1 MRISILGAGY
11 VGAVSG
17 ACLAELGHDVVVADV
32 DRAKVDLIANGQAP
46 IVEKGL
52 SEMIAENVGLNRLT
66 AISDTAEAVA
76 TTEASIVCVG
86 TPSRAN
92 GDLDLRYVEQVCSEI
107 GEAIAK
113 KDSRHTVII
122 RSTMLPG
129 SMRGVV
135 IPALEA
141 ASGLAHGKDFGI
153 AIYPEFLRESTA
165 IADFFAPAIM
175 LLGVDDPQ
183 TLDVLRVVNGSIDS
197 PEIVTEIDTA
207 EAVKYANNAWHA
219 VKLTFAN
226 EMGNIAK
233 AAGVDGQK
241 VMDIVCMDT
250 RLNISRAYM
259 RPGYAFGGS
268 CLPKDLRALRYKASS
283 LDVRTPL
290 FDATMEANEQQV
302 AKSVEMVTSKGGRK
316 IGLLGLA
323 FKAGTDDLR
332 ESPLVEL
339 AERLLGK
346 GYDLKIYD
354 ENVKLAT
361 LRGSNLAHI
370 QARLSH
376 LSHLMTDDL
385 DGIIEESET
394 LIVGNGDKAFATA
407 LDKVRPDQNIVDL
420 VRVDASRTSAQNYDG
435 ICW

>member
-17 ACLAELGHDVVVADV
+17 ACLAELGHDVTVVDV

-52 SEMIAENVGLNRLT
+52 SEMIASNVASERLT
-66 AISDTAEAVA
+66 AISDVAEAVA
-76 TTEASIVCVG
+76 TTDVSIVCVG
-86 TPSRAN
+86 TPSRPN
-92 GDLDLRYVEQVCSEI
+92 GDLDLQYVEKVCTQI
-107 GEAIAK
+107 GEAMKAK
-113 KDSRHTVII
+113 ETKHTVII

-129 SMRGVV
+129 SMRGLV
-135 IPALEA
+135 IPTLEA
-141 ASGLAHGKDFGI
+141 SSGMVAKDDFGI

-165 IADFFAPAIM
+165 IDDFFAPAIM
-175 LLGVDDPQ
+175 LLGVDDPA
-183 TLDVLRVVNGSIDS
+183 TLEVMREINNGISS
-197 PEIVTEIDTA
+197 KEIVCEIDTA

-219 VKLTFAN
+219 VKLTFSN
-226 EMGNIAK
+226 EIGNICK

-241 VMDIVCMDT
+241 VMEIVCEDD
-250 RLNISRAYM
+250 RLNISKAYM

-290 FDATMEANEQQV
+290 FDATLDANQQQV
-302 AKSVEMVTSKGGRK
+302 AKSVNMVTSKGGRK
-316 IGLLGLA
+316 VALLGLA
-323 FKAGTDDLR
+323 FKSGTDDLR

-354 ENVKLAT
+354 QNVKLAT

-370 QARLSH
+370 QAKLSH
-376 LSHLMTDDL
+376 LSQLMTDDL
-385 DGIIEESET
+385 DALIADSET
-394 LIVGNGDKAFATA
+394 IIIGNGDKSFIKA
-407 LDKVRPDQNIVDL
+407 LENTRADQHIIDL
-420 VRVDASRTSAQNYDG
+420 VRVQPGKTSGENYDG

>member
-1 MRISILGAGY
+1 MRVSILGAGY

-17 ACLAELGHDVVVADV
+17 ACLAECGHGVTVVDV

-52 SEMIAENVGLNRLT
+52 SEMIAANVDAGRLT
-66 AISDTAEAVA
+66 ATSDLKQAVA
-76 TTEASIVCVG
+76 DTDVSIVCVG
-86 TPSRAN
+86 TPSRPN
-92 GDLDLRYVEQVCSEI
+92 GDLDLRFVETVCAQI
-107 GEAIAK
+107 GEAVASK
-113 KDSRHTVII
+113 STRHTVII

-129 SMRGVV
+129 SMRGTV
-135 IPALEA
+135 IPTLER
-141 ASGLAHGKDFGI
+141 ASGLTYGDGFGL

-165 IADFFAPAIM
+165 IDDFFAPAIM
-175 LLGVDDPQ
+175 LLGVDDDK
-183 TLDVLRVVNGSIDS
+183 TLEVLREINAGIEST
-197 PEIVTEIDTA
+197 EIVTEIDTA

-226 EMGNIAK
+226 EIGNICK
-233 AAGVDGQK
+233 AAQVDGQK

-250 RLNISRAYM
+250 RLNISRAYL

-283 LDVRTPL
+283 MDVRTPM
-290 FDATMEANEQQV
+290 FDGVMEANSQQV
-302 AKSVEMVTSKGGRK
+302 EKSVEMVTSKGGRK
-316 IGLLGLA
+316 VALLGLA

-354 ENVKLAT
+354 KNVEMAT

-370 QARLSH
+370 QAKLSH
-376 LSHLMTDDL
+376 LSQLMTDDL
-385 DGIIEESET
+385 EGLIAGSDTII
-394 LIVGNGDKAFATA
+394 IGNGDKSFVKAVEKAGPEQQ
-407 LDKVRPDQNIVDL
+407 VIDL
-420 VRVDASRTSAQNYDG
+420 IRVDPDKRTGGNYDG

>member
-17 ACLAELGHDVVVADV
+17 ACLAEIGHTVTVVDV

-52 SEMIAENVGLNRLT
+52 SEMIEANVTAGKLT
-66 AISDTAEAVA
+66 ATSDTGAAIAESD
-76 TTEASIVCVG
+76 ASIVCVG
-86 TPSRAN
+86 TPSRVN
-92 GDLDLRYVEQVCSEI
+92 GDLDLQYVETVCRQI

-113 KDSRHTVII
+113 KDTRHTVII

-129 SMRGVV
+129 SMRGLV
-135 IPALEA
+135 IPTLET
-141 ASGLAHGKDFGI
+141 ASGLKHGEQFGI

-165 IADFFAPAIM
+165 IDDFFAPAIM
-175 LLGVDDPQ
+175 LLGVDDPA
-183 TLDVLRVVNGSIDS
+183 TLAVLREINAGIDS
-197 PEIVTEIDTA
+197 QEVVTEIDTA

-226 EMGNIAK
+226 EIGNICK
-233 AAGVDGQK
+233 GAGVDGQK

-268 CLPKDLRALRYKASS
+268 CLPKDLRALRYKAASM
-283 LDVRTPL
+283 DVPTPL
-290 FDATMEANEQQV
+290 FDATLEANRQQV
-302 AKSVEMVTSKGGRK
+302 AKSVDMVTSKGGK
-316 IGLLGLA
+316 KVALLGLA

-346 GYDLKIYD
+346 GYDLKIFD

-376 LSHLMTDDL
+376 LSQLMTDDL
-385 DGIIEESET
+385 DALVDEAETII
-394 LIVGNGDKAFATA
+394 IGNGDKAFVKA
-407 LDKVRPDQNIVDL
+407 LERARPEQNVVDL
-420 VRVDASRTSAQNYDG
+420 VRVAPGKVSDGNYDG